1 MLRNIIYRNCIYRK
15 MEHSQDIINECW
27 RSIDGY
33 INYQASNIGRVR
45 NSLSGKILVPSW
57 DQAGYAMVGS
67 WKDGEGKTQR
77 IHQLVAKC
85 FIPKPESD
93 ERLEV
98 DHINEDKTNNS
109 ISNLM
114 WKTSRQN
121 MWNRSK
127 IRKATS
133 SKYIGVS
140 LNKRAH
146 MWHSRIRQSDG
157 RNTHLGY
164 FHNEKDAARAYNT
177 KAYELR
183 GDLAKLNDISDDE
196 D

>member
-1 MLRNIIYRNCIYRK
+1 MAQA
-15 MEHSQDIINECW
+15 HSQDIINECW

-33 INYQASNIGRVR
+33 VNYQVSNTGYVR
-45 NSLSGKILVPSW
+45 NVSTGLRLVPFWNSE
-57 DQAGYAMVGS
+57 GYATVGLY
-67 WKDGEGKTQR
+67 KDGKKNTFK

-93 ERLEV
+93 EKFEV

-133 SKYIGVS
+133 SKYIGVY
-140 LNKRAH
+140 LNKSAH
-146 MWHSRIRQSDG
+146 MWKSQIRQNDG

-177 KAYELR
+177 KAYDIR

-196 D
+196 H

>member
-1 MLRNIIYRNCIYRK
+1 
-15 MEHSQDIINECW
+15 MEHAQDIINECW
-27 RSIDGY
+27 RSIDGH

-45 NSLSGKILVPSW
+45 NALTGKILVPFW
-57 DQAGYAMVGS
+57 DQNGYAMVS
-67 WKDGEGKTQR
+67 LWKDGRGKTYR

-85 FIPKPESD
+85 FVPKPESD
-93 ERLEV
+93 EKLEV
-98 DHINEDKTNNS
+98 DHINKDKTNNN

-133 SKYIGVS
+133 SKYIGVY
-140 LNKRAH
+140 LNKSNH
-146 MWHSRIRQSDG
+146 MWKSHIRQNDG

-164 FHNEKDAARAYNT
+164 FHNEKDAARAYNA

-183 GDLAKLNDISDDE
+183 GDLAKINDISDDE